1 MTEMPAPPQ
10 PPAAPPYVA
19 SGPSG
24 PRASF
29 GRRLVAFLV
38 DYVLIIILYLILRAI
53 LGTAGSWA
61 LTAAVGLVYTAY
73 LGGSPSGQTVGKK
86 LLGIRIIDF
95 NTGGPI
101 GFGRG
106 ALRWVGQIVSSI
118 PLYLGLLLDA
128 LGQGEADVERQDR
141 DDGGR
146 SRRRL
151 PRREV
156 AGLTGRR

>member
-1 MTEMPAPPQ
+1 MTEMSAPPQ
-10 PPAAPPYVA
+10 PPSPAPMVS

-29 GRRLVAFLV
+29 GRRLAAFLV
-38 DYVLIIILYLILRAI
+38 DLVVLAVIGWIIRLII
-53 LGTAGSWA
+53 GQNAGSA
-61 LTAAVGLVYTAY
+61 VSILVGLVYTAY

-106 ALRWVGQIVSSI
+106 ALRYVGQIISAI
-118 PLYLGLLLDA
+118 PCFLGDFWMLWDKEKQTWSDKIA
-128 LGQGEADVERQDR
+128 TTVVVPVADYPVEKWP
-141 DDGGR
+141 G
-146 SRRRL
+146 
-151 PRREV
+151 
-156 AGLTGRR
+156 